1 MLGQLSVTRR
11 LASGHCG
18 GQRALYKPDSDTDSD
33 TNGYCHGDSNS
44 DSQRH
49 SDSYG
54 YGYSHIQR
62 HPYSY
67 SYRYRYVHGNSNSP
81 PAKGYTDAKAASH
94 SVAETVVGLLET
106 VL

>member
-1 MLGQLSVTRR
+1 VLGQLSVTRR

-18 GQRALYKPDSDTDSD
+18 DQRALYKPDSN

-44 DSQRH
+44 HSQRH
-49 SDSYG
+49 SYG
-54 YGYSHIQR
+54 YTRSD
-62 HPYSY
+62 PYRY
-67 SYRYRYVHGNSNSP
+67 SYRDVYGNSNSNSNSP
-81 PAKGYTDAKAASH
+81 PAKEYTDAKAASH